1 MFVRNINYK
10 FILVE
15 RNEVFEFGNTI
26 EREMNINTLQ
36 DALLRAGVRRDR
48 GITYINSRDDT
59 QVESYAELYTSSK
72 KILGYLRNNGIKK
85 GDKLIFQIQYNYNF
99 INIFWACILGGII
112 AVPVV
117 INNKS
122 EFMHKVFQV
131 REKLKKSTII
141 CAEERKEKLINFGVE
156 QGYVQEVKELAFIDE
171 ESTLAYDG
179 EEGEIVEIAEE
190 DIAFIQFSS
199 GSTGNPKGVVLTHEN
214 LVTNIE
220 AIIKGVSMTEED
232 RIVYW
237 LPLTHDMGIIGCHLS
252 LVYNMGNQYIMPTQ
266 LFIYKPILW
275 LEKITEYKSTMM
287 AVSDFGLQF
296 LLSVLRNKNMN
307 LDLSSV
313 RFLLNGAEP
322 ISVKVCKEF
331 LNEMKSYG
339 LKETS
344 LFSVYGMAEATLAIS
359 FPNLGDGLKYVP
371 IDRENLKVGKKV
383 RIVGESCP
391 NASLYVEEGMPVE
404 NVELR
409 ICDQNDN
416 IVEDGTFGHIQ
427 IKGKSVSKG
436 YYNEEDRAATW
447 TRDQWFKT
455 GDMGFIYDKK
465 VVVVGRDKEMLII
478 NGYNYF
484 SSDLERLA
492 YQISGIRNGKI
503 VVTDVYDRK
512 EGKEKVAV
520 FVVYKKGIEEFCALV
535 NELNTLYRKDLGI
548 SVDYIIPITSI
559 SKTSSGKI
567 VRYHMKKNFEN
578 GEYENV
584 IKEIKQYQNKI
595 KTREKV
601 SKENIEVELVR
612 ICREAMQDMYLDKYT
627 NLHDEGINSIAIMK
641 IYQVINEKYEDM
653 LEIEDLFVCNTIND
667 IADKIYENITVDG
680 MERKIF

>member
-383 RIVGESCP
+383 SIVGESCP